1 MVEAEEAEQIVIID
15 NGSGMMKAGIAGE
28 EAPSVTFPSIVGRPK
43 NASAMQGVTQ
53 KNEYIGDEAQ
63 QKRGVLNLKYPIA
76 NGIVTD
82 WEDMI
87 KVWHHTF
94 FNELRVQPSE
104 IQGVLITEAPR
115 NPKENRERMVTTMFE
130 TFEVRNVYVAIQA
143 VMSLYANGR
152 STGLVV
158 DCGDGVSHTVP
169 VFEGFSIPHAI
180 EKMEIA
186 GRVITDYAQKLLLE
200 QGHSFTS
207 TAELEIVKDIK
218 EKLAFVAQDYDAEH
232 AAAQSSSELD
242 KTYTLPDRSQITVK
256 GTVRMQVPE
265 LLFKPELNGKSCK
278 SVQALAWDSISK
290 SDVDVRR
297 DLLKNIIMS
306 GGTTMYEGIADRLK
320 TELTALAPAGSEV
333 RIVATPD
340 RKYAVWKGAST
351 LASLST
357 FAASWISKEEYEEHG
372 AGIVH
377 RKCS

>member
-1 MVEAEEAEQIVIID
+1 MVDADENSIVIID
-15 NGSGMMKAGIAGE
+15 NGSGMMKAGLAGE
-28 EAPSVTFPSIVGRPK
+28 EAPSSTFPSIVGRPK

-53 KNEYIGDEAQ
+53 KTEYLGDEAQ

-76 NGIVTD
+76 NGIVND
-82 WEDMI
+82 WDDMQ

-94 FNELRVQPSE
+94 FNELRVQPHE

-115 NPKENRERMVTTMFE
+115 NPKENREKMISLMFE
-130 TFEVRNVYVAIQA
+130 TFEVNNAYIAIQA

-158 DCGDGVSHTVP
+158 DSGDGVTHTVP

-180 EKMEIA
+180 QKMEIA
-186 GRVITDYAQKLLLE
+186 GRVITDYAQKQLLE
-200 QGHSFTS
+200 SGHSFTS

-218 EKLAFVAQDYDAEH
+218 EKLAFVAQDFDTEL
-232 AAAQSSSELD
+232 AAAETSSELD
-242 KTYTLPDRSQITVK
+242 QTYTLPDRSQITVK
-256 GTVRMQVPE
+256 GVVRMRIPE
-265 LLFKPELNGKSCK
+265 LLFKPELNGKSCL
-278 SVQALAWDSISK
+278 SMHALAWQSVQD

-297 DLLKNIIMS
+297 DLLKNVIMS
-306 GGTTMYEGIADRLK
+306 GGSTMYEGIADRLK
-320 TELTALAPAGSEV
+320 TELTNLAPAGSEI
-333 RIVATPD
+333 RIVASPD

-357 FAASWISKEEYEEHG
+357 FAASWISKEEYDEHG

>member
-1 MVEAEEAEQIVIID
+1 MVDSEAPIVIID

-28 EAPSVTFPSIVGRPK
+28 EAPAATFPAIVGRPK

-53 KNEYIGDEAQ
+53 KSEYIGDEAQ

-76 NGIVTD
+76 NGIVND
-82 WEDMI
+82 WEDME
-87 KVWHHTF
+87 KVWNHTF
-94 FNELRVQPSE
+94 YNELRVTPSE
-104 IQGVLITEAPR
+104 CQGVLVTEAPR
-115 NPKENRERMVTTMFE
+115 NPKENRERFLTVMFE
-130 TFEVRNVYVAIQA
+130 TFEVQNMYVAIQA

-158 DCGDGVSHTVP
+158 DSGDGVTHTVP

-200 QGHSFTS
+200 SGHSFTS
-207 TAELEIVKDIK
+207 SAELEIVKDIK
-218 EKLAFVAQDYDAEH
+218 EKLAFVAQDWDTEI
-232 AAAQSSSELD
+232 AAAEASSELD
-242 KTYTLPDRSQITVK
+242 QSYQLPDKSQITVK
-256 GTVRMQVPE
+256 GTIRMKIPE
-265 LLFKPELNGKSCK
+265 LIFKPDLNGKTCASI
-278 SVQALAWDSISK
+278 QQLAWNSVTN

-297 DLLKNIIMS
+297 DLCKNVIMS
-306 GGTTMYEGIADRLK
+306 GGTTMYEGMADRLK
-320 TELTALAPAGSEV
+320 TELINLAPAGSEV

-357 FAASWISKEEYEEHG
+357 FAASWITKEEYDEHG
-372 AGIVH
+372 AAIVH
-377 RKCS
+377 RKCQ

>member
-1 MVEAEEAEQIVIID
+1 MVDADENSIVIID
-15 NGSGMMKAGIAGE
+15 NGSGMMKAGLAGE
-28 EAPSVTFPSIVGRPK
+28 EAPSATFPSIVGRPK

-76 NGIVTD
+76 NGIVND
-82 WEDMI
+82 WDDMQ

-94 FNELRVQPSE
+94 YNELRVNPNE
-104 IQGVLITEAPR
+104 LQGVLITEAPR
-115 NPKENRERMVTTMFE
+115 NPKENREKMISLMFE
-130 TFEVRNVYVAIQA
+130 TFEVANAYIAIQA

-158 DCGDGVSHTVP
+158 DSGDGVTHTVP

-186 GRVITDYAQKLLLE
+186 GRVITEYAQKLMLE
-200 QGHSFTS
+200 SGHSFTS

-218 EKLAFVAQDYDAEH
+218 EKLAFVSQDYDTEFASAET
-232 AAAQSSSELD
+232 SSELD
-242 KTYTLPDRSQITVK
+242 QTYTLPDRSQITVK
-256 GTVRMQVPE
+256 GTVRMRIPE
-265 LLFKPELNGKSCK
+265 LLFKPELNGKSCM
-278 SVQALAWDSISK
+278 SMHALAWASVSN

-297 DLLKNIIMS
+297 DLLKNVIMS
-306 GGTTMYEGIADRLK
+306 GGSTMYEGIADRLK
-320 TELTALAPAGSEV
+320 TELTNLAPAGSEI
-333 RIVATPD
+333 RIVASPD

-357 FAASWISKEEYEEHG
+357 FAASWISKDEYDEHG

>member
-1 MVEAEEAEQIVIID
+1 MAEADENAIVIID

-28 EAPSVTFPSIVGRPK
+28 EAPSATFPSIVGRPK

-53 KNEYIGDEAQ
+53 KSEYIGDEAQ
-63 QKRGVLNLKYPIA
+63 QKRGVLNLKYPIS
-76 NGIVTD
+76 NGIVND
-82 WEDMI
+82 WEDME

-94 FNELRVQPSE
+94 YNELRVTPSE
-104 IQGVLITEAPR
+104 VQGVLVTEAPR
-115 NPKENRERMVTTMFE
+115 NPKANREKMLTVMFE
-130 TFEVRNVYVAIQA
+130 TFEVANMYVAIQA

-158 DCGDGVSHTVP
+158 DSGDGVTHTVP

-200 QGHSFTS
+200 SGHSFTS

-218 EKLAFVAQDYDAEH
+218 EKLCFVAQSYDEERTAAE
-232 AAAQSSSELD
+232 SSSELD
-242 KTYTLPDRSQITVK
+242 QAYTLPDRSQITVK

-265 LLFKPELNGKSCK
+265 LIFKPDLNGKSCN
-278 SVQALAWDSISK
+278 SIQQLAWTSVSN

-297 DLLKNIIMS
+297 DLLKNVIMS
-306 GGTTMYEGIADRLK
+306 GGTTMYEGISDRLK
-320 TELTALAPAGSEV
+320 TEITNLAPDGSEI
-333 RIVATPD
+333 RIVASPD

-357 FAASWISKEEYEEHG
+357 FAASWISKDEYEEHG
-372 AGIVH
+372 AAIVH